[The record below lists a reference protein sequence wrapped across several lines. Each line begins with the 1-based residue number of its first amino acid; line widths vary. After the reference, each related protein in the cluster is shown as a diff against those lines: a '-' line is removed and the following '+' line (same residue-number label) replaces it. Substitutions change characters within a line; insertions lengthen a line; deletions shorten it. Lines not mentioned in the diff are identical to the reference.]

1 MNKRYYEHT
10 LSTTREFIEY
20 LRTIRRVPACCLSGH
35 PSHRRQAGGVLGS
48 PFPSLVA
55 DGQARMP
62 PYNWQDACIGT
73 GADCS

>member
-1 MNKRYYEHT
+1 M
-10 LSTTREFIEY
+10 LF
-20 LRTIRRVPACCLSGH
+20 RTIRRVPACCLSGH